1 MLDLDEY
8 EVSIKSDN
16 VEEKK
21 QMKAYEGMVFWGSI
35 YFLGQTHIDPF
46 ICVAMF
52 TNNDSGPASAMI

>member
-21 QMKAYEGMVFWGSI
+21 QMKAWYSGVAYI
-35 YFLGQTHIDPF
+35 FLDRPI
-46 ICVAMF
+46 
-52 TNNDSGPASAMI
+52 